1 MAIAQ
6 TQGAV
11 RVHQEG
17 STVTFQVSG
26 WGRMHQSMPVRRF
39 CDKCLAG
46 GATTLRVDLRH
57 CTYLDSTFLGTLL
70 LLRRHTLRRPGCQFL
85 LVSPSEEC
93 RRLFK
98 QMGVEDCLPA
108 VSGTDVSPEGWTEL
122 TCEENAETF
131 NRNVVQ
137 AHQELANLGGPT
149 GKVFEGAARCLTKDL
164 EGRDIP

>member
-6 TQGAV
+6 TEGAV

-17 STVTFQVSG
+17 PTVTFQVVG
-26 WGRMHQSMPVRRF
+26 WGRMHQSMPVRRYS
-39 CDKCLAG
+39 DQCLSA

-57 CTYLDSTFLGTLL
+57 CTYVDSTFLGTLL
-70 LLRRHTLRRPGCQFL
+70 LLRRNTLRRPGCQFL

-108 VSGTDVSPEGWTEL
+108 VTGAETPAEKWTDLACDESVD
-122 TCEENAETF
+122 TF

-149 GKVFEGAARCLTKDL
+149 GKAFRGVARCLTKDL
-164 EGRDIP
+164 RENDIP

>member
-1 MAIAQ
+1 MTIAQ
-6 TQGAV
+6 SQGVV

-26 WGRMHQSMPVRRF
+26 WGRMHQSMPVRRY
-39 CDKCLAG
+39 CDQCLSA

-57 CTYLDSTFLGTLL
+57 CTYIDSTFLGTLL
-70 LLRRHTLRRPGCQFL
+70 LLRRNTLRRPGCQFL

-93 RRLFK
+93 CRLFK
-98 QMGVEDCLPA
+98 QMGVQECLPA
-108 VSGTDVSPEGWTEL
+108 VTAAETPAESWTEL
-122 TCEENAETF
+122 ECHETVDTF

-149 GKVFEGAARCLTKDL
+149 GKTFEGVARCLTKDL
-164 EGRDIP
+164 EEHDIP